1 MLINEQSKPFQE
13 PLSVLSPSVAFVCL
27 LQRIKEVKLKGK
39 KKKKKREGKTFH
51 NHVI

>member
-39 KKKKKREGKTFH
+39 KKKRRGRGKPFTTM
-51 NHVI
+51 